1 MEMNDEI
8 GHEVVEKL
16 DTLIKLISLSLLE
29 DIEVK
34 EKIKKERILKELL
47 PILLSTDRKRMAYEM
62 TNGKNSQRKI
72 TKTLGISSV
81 TLTEWWTQWYSYGI
95 LTREKRKYKRIVS
108 LRELGIKLSSTGPNE
123 DQLRR

>member
-81 TLTEWWTQWYSYGI
+81 TLTE
-95 LTREKRKYKRIVS
+95 
-108 LRELGIKLSSTGPNE
+108 
-123 DQLRR
+123 